1 MRILFVAS
9 EIFPL
14 AKTGGLADVC
24 ASLPRELAAMGH
36 DVRLVLPAYPGA
48 RAGLEAAGSQ
58 IPVQELPGVGFIPG
72 RLPGTG
78 LPVVLVEAARWFDR
92 PGGPYGDTRGRDWPD
107 NAERFHGFARA
118 SCAIAGDRAGLGWRP
133 DLVHCHDWQTGLV
146 PALLSLEGSR
156 PATVF
161 TVHNQSFLGRFDRA
175 QFAALGLPAAWWSP
189 EALEFYG
196 DFSFLKAGLVFAD
209 QLTTVSPTYAREL
222 QTPEFG
228 CGLDGLLRH
237 RAADFTGILNGIDT
251 EVWNPA
257 TDTYLRQCYDS
268 ATVAAGKRANKAA
281 VQAELG
287 LPAVGRIP
295 LLVMISRL
303 VEQKGVDLVAE
314 LIERWSDRALQ
325 WALLGSGELQW
336 ERRLQA
342 LAAAWPERVAVRIGY
357 DEGLAHRLEAGGDL
371 FLMPSRFEPCG
382 LNQMYSQRYGTVPVV
397 RSTGGLADSVVDV
410 FAAGSGAAGTGLVFD
425 APEAEALATALE
437 RGLPLYRNRAAWHA
451 LQRNAMAA
459 DFGWRR
465 SAEAY
470 LEVYRRALAAA
481 GGGHG

>member
-1 MRILFVAS
+1 VRILFVAS

-24 ASLPRELAAMGH
+24 ASLPRALAALGH
-36 DVRLVLPAYPGA
+36 DIRLVLPAYPGA
-48 RAGLEAAGSQ
+48 RACLEAAGPQ
-58 IPVQELPGVGFIPG
+58 IPVQDLPGVGLIPG
-72 RLPGTG
+72 QLPGTG

-92 PGGPYGDTRGRDWPD
+92 PGGPYGDVRGRDWPD

-118 SCAIAGDRAGLGWRP
+118 VCAIAGDRAGLGWRP
-133 DLVHCHDWQTGLV
+133 HLVHCHDWQTGLV
-146 PALLSLEGSR
+146 PALLSLESSR

-161 TVHNQSFLGRFDRA
+161 TVHNQSFLGRFDHE
-175 QFAALGLPAAWWSP
+175 QFAALGLPAVWWSP
-189 EALEFYG
+189 EALEFHG

-209 QLTTVSPTYAREL
+209 QLTTVSPSYAREL

-257 TDTYLRQCYDS
+257 TDIYLRQCYDS
-268 ATVAAGKRANKAA
+268 ATVAAGKGANKAA

-303 VEQKGVDLVAE
+303 VEQKGVDLIAE

-325 WALLGSGELQW
+325 WALLGSGELHW
-336 ERRLQA
+336 ERRLRA
-342 LAAAWPERVAVRIGY
+342 LAAAWPDRVAVRIGY

-382 LNQMYSQRYGTVPVV
+382 LNQMYSQRYGTIPVV
-397 RSTGGLADSVVDV
+397 HSTGGLADSVTDV
-410 FAAGSGAAGTGLVFD
+410 FAAGSGAGTGLVFE
-425 APEAEALATALE
+425 APEVAALAAALE

-459 DFGWRR
+459 DFGWQR
-465 SAEAY
+465 SAEDY

-481 GGGHG
+481 GGAHG

>member
-24 ASLPRELAAMGH
+24 ASLPRALAAMGH

-48 RAGLEAAGSQ
+48 RAGLEAAGPQ
-58 IPVQELPGVGFIPG
+58 LPVQELPGVGFIPG

-92 PGGPYGDTRGRDWPD
+92 PGGPYGDARGRDWPD

-118 SCAIAGDRAGLGWRP
+118 SCAIAWDRAGLGWRP

-175 QFAALGLPAAWWSP
+175 QFTALGLPAAWWSP
-189 EALEFYG
+189 EALEFHG

-237 RAADFTGILNGIDT
+237 RAVDFTGILNGIDT

-268 ATVAAGKRANKAA
+268 VTVAAGKGANKAA

-325 WALLGSGELQW
+325 WALLGSGELHW

-357 DEGLAHRLEAGGDL
+357 DERLAHRLEAGGDL

-397 RSTGGLADSVVDV
+397 HSTGGLADSVADV
-410 FAAGSGAAGTGLVFD
+410 FAAGSGTGSGLVFE
-425 APEAEALATALE
+425 APEVEALAAALE

-465 SAEAY
+465 SAGAY
-470 LEVYRRALAAA
+470 LEVYRRALAAT
-481 GGGHG
+481 GGDHG